1 MNVRDVISLIVLPV
15 ISKETKK
22 KFTIDSISD
31 AQDGAVIQ
39 EPYFVAFDQTT
50 VAVKIITNL
59 PNVKLPIVKL
69 KDGYCVSSLDD
80 EFVELFDKIIE
91 ISDETFANS
100 TQIRIKEKPGK
111 IMFLFKNPK
120 HKDLWF
126 DVISVYSK
134 VDDDLYSG
142 AVYVESEN
150 KSYTFGLKP
159 VKTQ

>member
-1 MNVRDVISLIVLPV
+1 
-15 ISKETKK
+15 
-22 KFTIDSISD
+22 
-31 AQDGAVIQ
+31 
-39 EPYFVAFDQTT
+39 
-50 VAVKIITNL
+50 
-59 PNVKLPIVKL
+59 L

-120 HKDLWF
+120 YKDLWF
-126 DVISVYSK
+126 DIISVYSK

-150 KSYTFGLKP
+150 KSYTFVLKP
-159 VKTQ
+159 VKAQ

>member
-1 MNVRDVISLIVLPV
+1 M
-15 ISKETKK
+15 
-22 KFTIDSISD
+22 
-31 AQDGAVIQ
+31 
-39 EPYFVAFDQTT
+39 
-50 VAVKIITNL
+50 
-59 PNVKLPIVKL
+59 
-69 KDGYCVSSLDD
+69 
-80 EFVELFDKIIE
+80 FDKIIE

-134 VDDDLYSG
+134 VDDNLYSG
-142 AVYVESEN
+142 VVYVESEN